1 MEDPR
6 PGDLLSSHH
15 GARPGLQQVGTG
27 VGHETRN
34 TIQKQNMKALMLG
47 KIEGGRRRGRQR
59 MRRLDGIT
67 DSADMS
73 LSKLQDTVK
82 DKEGC
87 CAGFNGIAKTWT
99 RLSD

>member
-67 DSADMS
+67 NSVDMS
-73 LSKLQDTVK
+73 LSKLWELAIDREAWRAAVHGVK
-82 DKEGC
+82 EL
-87 CAGFNGIAKTWT
+87 NMT
-99 RLSD
+99 